1 MWFGSSKSKVNFHL
15 LLLLLFTIFA
25 GYDKTV
31 LTNFGE
37 SMFKKYWKSFVIF
50 WSVVM
55 LGIVGVFVFF
65 WLISAGKL
73 GFMPTFEELENPNN
87 RFASEVFF
95 ADGPIMNKYFEKEN
109 RKYTEYREIPA
120 SVVDALIATED
131 VRFYEH
137 SGVDVR
143 GLFRVLKGVLTA
155 DASAGG
161 GSTISQQLAKML
173 FPREPDLNVFELVVR
188 KFREWVIAVRLEKS
202 YTKEEIM
209 TMYLNKY
216 DFLNLAVG
224 ISSAADIY
232 FQTPLDSL
240 KIEQAAMLVGMAKNS
255 SYYNPVRRPELTLNR
270 RNVVLNQMYKYDKIT
285 RDEYDSLKMLPLG
298 LKFKRV
304 DHKEGLATYFREYL
318 RLYMTANKPKRENYR
333 NTEQFRLD
341 SAAWETDPLY
351 GWCKKNV
358 KVGGTH
364 YDLYSDGLKIYST
377 LDSRMQ
383 RYAEEAVR
391 EHLSQDLQPLFDKER
406 AYKKNS
412 PFSNDMTP
420 DKIEEALMRSVK
432 QSERYRQLVKE
443 GKNQREIRKIFDQKV
458 EMQLFT
464 WNGIRDT
471 VMSPMDSVKH
481 YKSFFRSGFMVMNP
495 RNGYVKAYVGGP
507 DYRYFMYDMVS
518 VGRRQVGST
527 IKPILYTLAMQEGL
541 GPCDRVPNI
550 PQTFILPTGEPW
562 TARGGT
568 KRKGEMVTLRWG
580 LANSENNISAW
591 VLKQFTPQAVAQ
603 MAHKMGITSFIDPV
617 PSVFLGTAEISVKE
631 MVAAY
636 SIFAN
641 KGVYHAPLIVSRIE
655 DKFGNTLATFQTES
669 REVITANTAYLMCD
683 LLEGVVNSGTGVR
696 LRYKYKLTNPIGGK
710 TGTTQEHSDGWFMGI
725 TPALVG
731 GVWVGAEDRSIHF
744 QNLANGQGASMAL
757 PIWGK
762 FLQKVYADAGLN
774 VYTGPFDYP
783 AGLLKRLNCDE
794 TVLPAGGTSTD
805 GQANDEE
812 DEEFY

>member
-1 MWFGSSKSKVNFHL
+1 MDML
-15 LLLLLFTIFA
+15 R
-25 GYDKTV
+25 
-31 LTNFGE
+31 
-37 SMFKKYWKSFVIF
+37 KYWKIFVIF
-50 WSVVM
+50 WSVV
-55 LGIVGVFVFF
+55 LVGIIGVVVFF

-87 RFASEVFF
+87 RFASEVYF

-109 RKYTEYREIPA
+109 RKYTEYREIPQ
-120 SVVDALIATED
+120 SVIDALIATED
-131 VRFYEH
+131 VRFYDH

-143 GLFRVLKGVLTA
+143 GLFRVLKGLLTA
-155 DASAGG
+155 NTSAGG
-161 GSTISQQLAKML
+161 GSTLSQQLAKML
-173 FPREPDLNVFELVVR
+173 FPREPDLNVFELAIR

-202 YTKEEIM
+202 YTKEEIL

-232 FQTPLDSL
+232 FQVPLDSL
-240 KIEQAAMLVGMAKNS
+240 KVEQAAMLVGMAKNS

-270 RNVVLNQMYKYDKIT
+270 RNVVLSQMYKYDMLT
-285 RDEYDSLKMLPLG
+285 EEQFDSLRMLPLG
-298 LKFKRV
+298 LNFKRI

-318 RLYMTANKPKRENYR
+318 RLFMTANKPLREHYNNR
-333 NTEQFRLD
+333 EQFRQD
-341 SAAWETDPLY
+341 SVAWETNPLY

-358 KVGGTH
+358 KVDGTN
-364 YDLYSDGLKIYST
+364 YDLYSDGLKIYAT

-383 RYAEEAVR
+383 RYAEDAVR
-391 EHLSQDLQPLFDKER
+391 EHLSQDLQPLFDKE
-406 AYKKNS
+406 KQHKVNS

-420 DKIEEALMRSVK
+420 EKIEGALNRSIK
-432 QSERYRQLVKE
+432 QSERYRQLSKT
-443 GKNQREIRKIFDQKV
+443 GMNYADIRKTFDQPV
-458 EMQLFT
+458 DMQVFT
-464 WNGIRDT
+464 WQGIRDT
-471 VMSPMDSVKH
+471 TMTPLDSIKH
-481 YKSFFRSGFMVMNP
+481 YKSFFRSGFMVMDP
-495 RNGYVKAYVGGP
+495 KSGFIKAYVGGP

-518 VGRRQVGST
+518 VGKRQVGST

-541 GPCDRVPNI
+541 GPCDKVPNI
-550 PQTFILPTGEPW
+550 PQTFVLPDGTTW

-580 LANSENNISAW
+580 LANSENNISGW

-603 MAHKMGITSFIDPV
+603 MAYKMGISSFIDPV

-641 KGVYHAPLIVSRIE
+641 KGVYNTPLPVYRIE
-655 DKFGNTLATFQTES
+655 DKYGNVLEEFRPES
-669 REVITANTAYLMCD
+669 REVITENTAYLMSN
-683 LLEGVVNSGTGVR
+683 LLEGVVTGGTGVR
-696 LRYKYKLTNPIGGK
+696 LRYKYKLMNPMGGK
-710 TGTTQEHSDGWFMGI
+710 TGTTQEHADGWFMGV
-725 TPALVG
+725 TPQLVG

-757 PIWGK
+757 PIWAK
-762 FLQKVYADAGLN
+762 FLQKAYADPKLKLN
-774 VYTGPFDYP
+774 NAPFEQP
-783 AGLLKRLNCDE
+783 AGISKRLDCDE
-794 TVLPAGGTSTD
+794 TITEAEATEINRGI
-805 GQANDEE
+805 DEE